1 MIRILSILFSIAVF
15 HLATAQSGSVS
26 PYSSAGLGERNFNGT
41 QATRHMGGLDVF
53 TDSIHANLNNP
64 ASYGFLKVTTYSLGI
79 HYRNTNLASMTESAN
94 ADDASLDYLSVSIPA
109 GKFGFGFGILP
120 YSSVGY
126 RIETL
131 DSATEGQNIL
141 NRYEGE
147 GGINQAFLS
156 VGLPLTSF
164 FSIGVSAQYN
174 FGNLFYRTGQFIE
187 GVDTGTLLT
196 NQSSIS
202 GLNYQYSAQVNI
214 PIKRKYLL
222 QGMYVYQPEAFL
234 NSQNDRIFYT
244 QSLSNDTVVDFEEI
258 DLNTQGLR
266 ETELETSQTTKIGL
280 GFGENKKW
288 FLGIQHNLTKSANF
302 TNNFFSRSTIGY
314 RDAKQWTVGGFYI
327 PDYASFTSFW
337 ERVVYR
343 FGFRTEQMSLI
354 INNLPITETGIS
366 FGIGL
371 PLGSLS
377 NANIGFEFI
386 QRGAKQSGLIQET
399 LIAMRIGLSL
409 NDIWFIKRKY
419 N

>member
-1 MIRILSILFSIAVF
+1 MIRILSILFSIAVV
-15 HLATAQSGSVS
+15 HLANAQSGSVS

-41 QATRHMGGLDVF
+41 QAARHMGGLDVF

-79 HYRNTNLASMTESAN
+79 HYRNTNLASLTESAN

-131 DSATEGQNIL
+131 DSATEGQNVL

-174 FGNLFYRTGQFIE
+174 FGNLFYRTGQFLE

-202 GLNYQYSAQVNI
+202 GLNYQYSAQANI
-214 PIKRKYLL
+214 PIQRKYLL
-222 QGMYVYQPEAFL
+222 QGMFVYQPQAFL

-258 DLNTQGLR
+258 DLNIQGLR

-280 GFGENKKW
+280 GFGEN
-288 FLGIQHNLTKSANF
+288 
-302 TNNFFSRSTIGY
+302 
-314 RDAKQWTVGGFYI
+314 
-327 PDYASFTSFW
+327 
-337 ERVVYR
+337 
-343 FGFRTEQMSLI
+343 
-354 INNLPITETGIS
+354 
-366 FGIGL
+366 
-371 PLGSLS
+371 
-377 NANIGFEFI
+377 
-386 QRGAKQSGLIQET
+386 
-399 LIAMRIGLSL
+399 
-409 NDIWFIKRKY
+409 
-419 N
+419 

>member
-1 MIRILSILFSIAVF
+1 MIRILSILFSITVV
-15 HLATAQSGSVS
+15 HLAAAQSGSVS

-79 HYRNTNLASMTESAN
+79 HYRNTNLASLTESAN
-94 ADDASLDYLSVSIPA
+94 ADDASLDYLAVSIPA

-131 DSATEGQNIL
+131 DSATEGQNVL

-302 TNNFFSRSTIGY
+302 ANNFFSRSTISY

>member
-1 MIRILSILFSIAVF
+1 MIRILSILFSITVV
-15 HLATAQSGSVS
+15 HLAAAQSGSVS

-79 HYRNTNLASMTESAN
+79 HYRNTKLASLTESAN
-94 ADDASLDYLSVSIPA
+94 ADDASLDYLAVSIPA

-131 DSATEGQNIL
+131 DSATEGQNVL

-288 FLGIQHNLTKSANF
+288 FLGIQHNLTKSAKF
-302 TNNFFSRSTIGY
+302 TNNFFSRSTISY

>member
-1 MIRILSILFSIAVF
+1 MIRILSILFSITVV
-15 HLATAQSGSVS
+15 HLAAAQSGSVS

-79 HYRNTNLASMTESAN
+79 HYRNTNLASLTESAN
-94 ADDASLDYLSVSIPA
+94 ADDASLDYLAVSIPA

-131 DSATEGQNIL
+131 DSATEGQNVL

-164 FSIGVSAQYN
+164 FSFGVSAQYN

-302 TNNFFSRSTIGY
+302 TNNFFSRSTISY

>member
-1 MIRILSILFSIAVF
+1 MIRILSILFSIAVV

-131 DSATEGQNIL
+131 DSATEGQNVL

-302 TNNFFSRSTIGY
+302 TNNFFSRSTISY

>member
-1 MIRILSILFSIAVF
+1 MIRILSILFSITVV
-15 HLATAQSGSVS
+15 HLAAAQSGSVS

-302 TNNFFSRSTIGY
+302 TNNFFSRSTISY

-399 LIAMRIGLSL
+399 LIAMRIGLSI

>member
-1 MIRILSILFSIAVF
+1 MIRILSILFSIAVV

-94 ADDASLDYLSVSIPA
+94 ADDASLDYLAVSIPA

-131 DSATEGQNIL
+131 DSATEGQNVL

-302 TNNFFSRSTIGY
+302 TNNFFSRSTISY

>member
-1 MIRILSILFSIAVF
+1 MIRILSILFSITVV
-15 HLATAQSGSVS
+15 HLAAAQSGSVS

-79 HYRNTNLASMTESAN
+79 HYRNTNLASLTESAN
-94 ADDASLDYLSVSIPA
+94 ADDASLDYLAVSIPA

-131 DSATEGQNIL
+131 DSTTEGQNVL

-302 TNNFFSRSTIGY
+302 TNNFFSRSTISY

-377 NANIGFEFI
+377 NANIGFEVI

-399 LIAMRIGLSL
+399 LVAMRIGLSL

>member
-79 HYRNTNLASMTESAN
+79 HYRNTNLASLTESAN
-94 ADDASLDYLSVSIPA
+94 ADDASLDYLAVSIPA

-131 DSATEGQNIL
+131 DSATEGQNVL

-302 TNNFFSRSTIGY
+302 TNNFFSRSTISY

>member
-1 MIRILSILFSIAVF
+1 MIRILSILFSITVV
-15 HLATAQSGSVS
+15 HLAAAQSGSVS

-79 HYRNTNLASMTESAN
+79 HYRNTNLASLTESAN
-94 ADDASLDYLSVSIPA
+94 ADDASLDYLAVSIPA

-126 RIETL
+126 RIQTL
-131 DSATEGQNIL
+131 DSATEGQNTL

-266 ETELETSQTTKIGL
+266 ETEIETSQTTKIGL

-302 TNNFFSRSTIGY
+302 TNNFFSRSTISY